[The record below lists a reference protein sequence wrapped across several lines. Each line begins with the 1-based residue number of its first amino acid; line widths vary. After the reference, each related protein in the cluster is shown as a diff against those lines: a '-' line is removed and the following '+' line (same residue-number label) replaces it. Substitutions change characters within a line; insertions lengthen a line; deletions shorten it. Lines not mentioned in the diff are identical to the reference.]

1 MTKILI
7 KNGYVFQHNQFEKA
21 DIEVIDAEIA
31 QIKANIEVTDQQLID
46 ASHQYVI
53 PGLVDVHVH
62 FREPGFEDKE
72 TIETGSLAAAHG
84 GYTTVYA
91 MPNLNPVPDSAS
103 KMKQMIALNQK
114 SSLVHTK
121 QYSSITYGRTGDDLV
136 DFSAMIESGAA
147 DFSNDGSGIQSAKT
161 MLEAMKLAKQNQT
174 VLAAHVED
182 KSLMGNGVMNAG
194 AKADEL
200 GLPGISDLVETAQLA
215 RDIEIAK
222 ITGAHYHVCHLSTK
236 RSVELVR
243 QAKKDGV
250 NITAEVSPHHLFL
263 NESMITSDNAMYK
276 MNPPLRT
283 LTDCQAVLAG
293 LFDQTIDMIATDH
306 APHTDEQKA
315 GSMMNAAFGIT
326 GLEVALSLLYTKL
339 VQPGLCS
346 FAQIIQWMSVNPAQV
361 FQNEAAGQLAVGK
374 PADITMFDPHQIR
387 VVEPEEMKSK
397 GNNTPFMEQKLNGDV
412 MLTMVAGQIVYQKDK

>member
-1 MTKILI
+1 MTKLLI
-7 KNGYVFQHNQFEKA
+7 KNGYVFQNNEFQQT
-21 DIEVIDAEIA
+21 DIEVNDGNISKIQNNLQINNQQVIDAT
-31 QIKANIEVTDQQLID
+31 N
-46 ASHQYVI
+46 QYVI

-72 TIETGSLAAAHG
+72 NIKTGSLAAAHG

-91 MPNLNPVPDSAS
+91 MPNLNPVPDSAE
-103 KMKQMIALNQK
+103 KMQQMIDLNHEN
-114 SSLVHTK
+114 SVVHTE

-136 DFSAMIESGAA
+136 DFSAMIKNGAKG
-147 DFSNDGSGIQSAKT
+147 FSNDGSGIQSAKT
-161 MLEAMKLAKQNQT
+161 MLEAMKLTKENNT

-194 AKADEL
+194 KKAESL
-200 GLPGISDLVETAQLA
+200 GLPGISNLVETAQLA
-215 RDIEIAK
+215 RDIEIARE
-222 ITGAHYHVCHLSTK
+222 TGAHYHVCHLSTK
-236 RSVELVR
+236 QSVELVR

-263 NESMITSDNAMYK
+263 NESMIESDNAMYK

-283 LTDCQAVLAG
+283 LEDCQAVLAG
-293 LFDQTIDMIATDH
+293 LFDGTIDMIATDH

-326 GLEVALSLLYTKL
+326 GLEVSLSLLYTKL

-346 FAQIIQWMSVNPAQV
+346 FAQIINWMSVNPAKI
-361 FQNEAAGQLAVGK
+361 FKNEVAGSLEAGK
-374 PADITMFDPHQIR
+374 PADITIFDPNQIR
-387 VVEPEEMKSK
+387 LVNKEEMQSK
-397 GNNTPFMEQKLNGDV
+397 GNNTPFINHQLTGDV
-412 MLTMVAGQIVYQKDK
+412 MLTIVSGKVVYQKNK